1 MDLLSPITFWCDV
14 LLEDSSMVEE
24 VESFHDSSK
33 PYKIFKTF
41 SNFPFYFFQLSIN
54 ITTYLL
60 GFNVAIMF
68 IVWDLNLVACKLQ
81 CLLA

>member
-1 MDLLSPITFWCDV
+1 
-14 LLEDSSMVEE
+14 MVEE

-68 IVWDLNLVACKLQ
+68 IV
-81 CLLA
+81 